1 MFNAYVIE
9 VAGSAAG
16 IVTRDGR
23 GFRFH
28 AAKRLFN
35 AIDGQLFRGPTHA
48 AKAARDLASRRRPPR
63 ESTAPLTADGESDG
77 DAAFDPLTP
86 VLFQF

>member
-35 AIDGQLFRGPTHA
+35 VIDGQLFRGPTHA
-48 AKAARDLASRRRPPR
+48 EKAARDLASCRRPPS
-63 ESTAPLTADGESDG
+63 EPTADGESDG
-77 DAAFDPLTP
+77 NSAFNPLAP